1 MHQNYVAFLHG
12 LEHGPLGHLMRHTGV
27 WTYAVVNLMGRYDFS
42 KQLTA
47 TLNVNNLFNRKYL
60 SALDQTFYT
69 GYYGAPRNAMLNLRY
84 SF

>member
-1 MHQNYVAFLHG
+1 MKQQSFSPDMAFFRGKFRIDVARSPHALVD
-12 LEHGPLGHLMRHTGV
+12 LI
-27 WTYAVVNLMGRYDFS
+27 GRYDFS

-60 SALDQTFYT
+60 STLDQTFYT

>member
-1 MHQNYVAFLHG
+1 MKQQSISPDMALFRGKFRIGVARS
-12 LEHGPLGHLMRHTGV
+12 RHALV
-27 WTYAVVNLMGRYDFS
+27 DLIGRYDFS

-47 TLNVNNLFNRKYL
+47 TLNINNLFNRKYL

>member
-1 MHQNYVAFLHG
+1 MALFRGKFLIGVARSPHAMI
-12 LEHGPLGHLMRHTGV
+12 EQIS
-27 WTYAVVNLMGRYDFS
+27 RYDFS

-47 TLNVNNLFNRKYL
+47 TLNINNLFNRKYL